1 MQLPSCGLA
10 EVSSCRSNKQHSPT
24 PYKLTPPDVC
34 CSVYV
39 VRQGVT
45 SWFIFNLIRDR
56 VRPAAGCP
64 MHLTIPFNQLALT
77 LGDLHHMSF
86 PQTPQGIEG
95 ADAAFRIS
103 GLELGGLL
111 GSLSAGA
118 ISDRLIR
125 GNTSP
130 DVGNV
135 GLRVKVGHGPAP

>member
-1 MQLPSCGLA
+1 MRLFSQ
-10 EVSSCRSNKQHSPT
+10 
-24 PYKLTPPDVC
+24 
-34 CSVYV
+34 
-39 VRQGVT
+39 
-45 SWFIFNLIRDR
+45 
-56 VRPAAGCP
+56 
-64 MHLTIPFNQLALT
+64 T
-77 LGDLHHMSF
+77 L
-86 PQTPQGIEG
+86 QGIEG

-135 GLRVKVGHGPAP
+135 GLRVKVWGMGRPLAVHKCQHGQVCECVVWR